1 MPDHKTIYQQYA
13 LQYQRLVGREDYQN
27 QLVPALQRIAP
38 LQDCR
43 VVETGA
49 GTGRLTCLL
58 APYAASLCAFD
69 ISAAML
75 AVAGERLR
83 QSGHRR
89 YQLGVA
95 DHRRLPVA
103 SGCADLALSGWSV
116 AYLVDWGAHD
126 WRAEVAAAL
135 TEMQRVVRPGG
146 SIVIIET
153 QGTGCETPHAPE
165 KLLPYYAFLES
176 HGFSSAWIR
185 TDYQFASLEEALELT
200 GFFFGEE
207 LADQVR
213 SAHSPILPECTGLW
227 WRQRP

>member
-13 LQYQRLVGREDYQN
+13 LQYQRLVGREDYQDN
-27 QLVPALQRIAP
+27 LTPALQRIAP
-38 LQDCR
+38 LQDSR
-43 VVETGA
+43 VVESGA

-58 APYAASLCAFD
+58 APYAATLCAFD

-89 YQLGVA
+89 YQLGIA

-103 SGCADLALSGWSV
+103 GGSADLALSGWSV

-135 TEMQRVVRPGG
+135 AEMQRVVRPGG

-153 QGTGCETPHAPE
+153 QGTGYETPHAPE
-165 KLLPYYAFLES
+165 KLRPYYDFLES
-176 HGFSSAWIR
+176 HGFSSTWIR
-185 TDYQFASLEEALELT
+185 TDYRFASLEEACELT
-200 GFFFGEE
+200 RFFFGEE
-207 LADQVR
+207 LAGQLR
-213 SAHSPILPECTGLW
+213 SPTLPECTGLW